1 MTALIPT
8 FSYSYV
14 WPKANTEIPWPYL
27 DVGSKEMQEDEASQA
42 EWQEKLHLYLFVT
55 IPFAEGD
62 ITVYF
67 Y

>member
-1 MTALIPT
+1 M
-8 FSYSYV
+8 